1 MGHEDAFL
9 RPKLSARCRFSQGTF
24 AGTWGNGRDAPKATI
39 RASGSETAVGHSA
52 IARLR
57 SDHCRQTDSRC
68 CRARAER
75 GDALPLHRIDQPL
88 DERRLWSPV
97 SELTSASA
105 PAKPRWRPGAEP
117 GAQMHKAYLD

>member
-1 MGHEDAFL
+1 MTVAARDHANTPQLVRVGSNRMTHLGHEDAFL

-68 CRARAER
+68 CRAWAER
-75 GDALPLHRIDQPL
+75 GDALP
-88 DERRLWSPV
+88 
-97 SELTSASA
+97 
-105 PAKPRWRPGAEP
+105 
-117 GAQMHKAYLD
+117 